1 MILILSKNIQFKSR
15 KQAKDYLGCTYFNR
29 LLKQRDILFINE
41 ENHIANNGKTN
52 QNYKG
57 NYKPKK

>member
-1 MILILSKNIQFKSR
+1 MILILSKNIQFKNR
-15 KQAKDYLGCTYFNR
+15 KQAKNYLGCAYFNI
-29 LLKQRDILFINE
+29 LLKQKNILFINE

-57 NYKPKK
+57 NNEIKK